1 MTENE
6 EGSMTAPDDKAIAEE
21 RRLIGLF
28 AEMRQAA
35 VKVEST
41 VWGAA
46 KHDIAYLRARLA
58 ADPKVAMLL
67 LRLFQV
73 PPPVR
78 SVAPSLSAHGT
89 ERPTARDI

>member
-1 MTENE
+1 MT
-6 EGSMTAPDDKAIAEE
+6 SHTDDADIAQE

-35 VKVEST
+35 KIESST
-41 VWGAA
+41 WGAA
-46 KHDIAYLRARLA
+46 KHDIQYLRARIAENPALA
-58 ADPKVAMLL
+58 VLV

-78 SVAPSLSAHGT
+78 SAPSLSHHAHGT
-89 ERPTARDI
+89 ERPTARGI

>member
-1 MTENE
+1 MTTHTDSE
-6 EGSMTAPDDKAIAEE
+6 ETEIGKE

-35 VKVEST
+35 FGEST
-41 VWGAA
+41 YGKAR
-46 KHDIAYLRARLA
+46 HDIQYLRARIA
-58 ADPKVAMLL
+58 EDPKVAMLL

-78 SVAPSLSAHGT
+78 SVAPSLSAHGAQPAGQS
-89 ERPTARDI
+89 R